1 MSDEVKTA
9 ATVGSIYYDLH
20 DGEGFVVLNERW
32 YVLLEDICELD
43 VIKDVITDMERLYE
57 DRHSVVFDK
66 VD

>member
-1 MSDEVKTA
+1 
-9 ATVGSIYYDLH
+9 
-20 DGEGFVVLNERW
+20 
-32 YVLLEDICELD
+32 LEDICELD